1 MKKRITMLAIIL
13 AMLFAVS
20 CAKEA
25 PQAPT
30 EEETTTTVA
39 TGEEVGK
46 EDSLPTE
53 EELGITHPIRLASDM
68 RIVAAEDEL
77 EMKSY
82 TVKTSYDETHDL
94 ILGEPL
100 ARGIL
105 SATLGEV
112 KKNGTQQRY
121 DMVGIGYYDLEAAQF
136 VQIADLD
143 PEKRESETTVLFPYD
158 EGCFFRETIKDNE
171 ASYFVYTIADGSMED
186 FARIQVDGAISYGKR
201 PVVTDDKI
209 YISVVY
215 DEGTKS
221 ATYVF
226 DRVTMKE
233 LEVME
238 GIFDARPWEDGLITM
253 SQGDPEKSVVE
264 MTVGEEKF
272 TWADEDRRY
281 IYGFG
286 VGTDPAGIYVL
297 TADYNADALKDDLTE
312 LERKKSSEYPY
323 FELRDWSTGEGK
335 VLAAQRGTTMMTLSV
350 SDSWIGL
357 SRMAERA
364 EGELRY
370 LLIPGENKAVRIA
383 TEHASDAVELLPYA
397 KYGIIKEPWQ
407 GNLDRVVYTI
417 EPKDKAQ

>member
-1 MKKRITMLAIIL
+1 MKKRITMLAIVL

-53 EELGITHPIRLASDM
+53 EELGITHPIRLAPDM

-82 TVKTSYDETHDL
+82 TVKTAYDETHDL

-105 SATLGEV
+105 SATLGEI

-121 DMVGIGYYDLEAAQF
+121 DMVGIGYYDLEAANF

-158 EGCFFRETIKDNE
+158 EGRFFRVKIKDNE
-171 ASYFVYTIADGSMED
+171 VSYSVYTIADGSMED
-186 FARIQVDGAISYGKR
+186 FARIQVDGAISYGTR

-209 YISVVY
+209 YIGAVY
-215 DEGTKS
+215 DEGTKM

-226 DRVTMKE
+226 DRATAKE

-238 GIFDARPWEDGLITM
+238 GIFDARPWKDGLVTM
-253 SQGDPEKSVVE
+253 SKGDSEKSVVE
-264 MTVGEEKF
+264 LTVGEAKY

-281 IYGFG
+281 ISGFG

-297 TADYNADALKDDLTE
+297 TADYNSDALKDDLTQ

-323 FELRDWSTGEGK
+323 FELRDWSTSEGK
-335 VLAAQRGTTMMTLSV
+335 VLAAQRGSTMMTLSV

-364 EGELRY
+364 EGEFRY

-383 TEHASDAVELLPYA
+383 TEHGSDGVELLPYA

>member
-1 MKKRITMLAIIL
+1 MKKRITMLAIVL

-46 EDSLPTE
+46 EGSLPTE

-94 ILGEPL
+94 ILGEPI

-105 SATLGEV
+105 SATLGEI
-112 KKNGTQQRY
+112 KKDGTKGSY
-121 DMVGIGYYDLEAAQF
+121 DMVGVGYYDLEAAKF

-158 EGCFFRETIKDNE
+158 EGRFVREKIKDNE
-171 ASYFVYTIADGSMED
+171 VSYSVYTIADGSMED
-186 FARIQVDGAISYGKR
+186 FARIQVDGEISYGKR

-209 YISVVY
+209 YIGVVY

-226 DRVTMKE
+226 DRATMKE
-233 LEVME
+233 LEVKE
-238 GIFDARPWEDGLITM
+238 GIFDARPWKDGLVTM
-253 SQGDPEKSVVE
+253 SKGDPEKSVVE

-272 TWADEDRRY
+272 TWADKDRRY
-281 IYGFG
+281 ISGFG

-297 TADYNADALKDDLTE
+297 TTDYKSDALEDDLTE

-335 VLAAQRGTTMMTLSV
+335 VLAAQRGSTMMTLSV

-364 EGELRY
+364 EGEFRY

-383 TEHASDAVELLPYA
+383 TDHGSDAVELLPYA

-407 GNLDRVVYTI
+407 VSLDRVVYTI

>member
-1 MKKRITMLAIIL
+1 MKKRLSMLAIIL

-30 EEETTTTVA
+30 EEETTTTAA

-77 EMKSY
+77 EVKTY
-82 TVKTSYDETHDL
+82 TVKTAYDETHDM

-105 SATLGEV
+105 SATLGEI
-112 KKNGTQQRY
+112 KKNGTQQSY
-121 DMVGIGYYDLEAAQF
+121 DMVGVGYYDLEAAKF
-136 VQIADLD
+136 IRIADLD
-143 PEKRESETTVLFPYD
+143 PEKKESESTVLFPYD
-158 EGCFFRETIKDNE
+158 EGHFFCEKIKDNE
-171 ASYFVYTIADGSMED
+171 ANYFVYTIADGSMED

-209 YISVVY
+209 YIGVVY

-226 DRVTMKE
+226 DRATMKE

-238 GIFDARPWEDGLITM
+238 DIFDAYPWKDGVITM
-253 SQGDPEKSVVE
+253 AMGDPEKSVVE
-264 MTVGEEKF
+264 MTVGEATY
-272 TWADEDRRY
+272 TWGDEDLRY
-281 IYGFG
+281 MNGFG
-286 VGTDPAGIYVL
+286 VGTDPAGVYVL
-297 TADYNADALKDDLTE
+297 TREEKSDALKDDLTE

-335 VLAAQRGTTMMTLSV
+335 VLAAQRGSTMMTLSV

-407 GNLDRVVYTI
+407 GSLDRVVYTI
-417 EPKDKAQ
+417 EPKDKTQ

>member
-1 MKKRITMLAIIL
+1 MKKRITMLAIVL

-53 EELGITHPIRLASDM
+53 EELGITHPIRLAPDM

-82 TVKTSYDETHDL
+82 TVKTSYDETHDM

-105 SATLGEV
+105 SATLGEI
-112 KKNGTQQRY
+112 KKNGTQQSY
-121 DMVGIGYYDLEAAQF
+121 DMVGIGYYDLEAAKF

-158 EGCFFRETIKDNE
+158 EGRFFREKIKDNE
-171 ASYFVYTIADGSMED
+171 ASYSVYTIADGSMED

-215 DEGTKS
+215 DEGTKM

-226 DRVTMKE
+226 DRATMKE

-238 GIFDARPWEDGLITM
+238 GVFAARPWKDGLVTM
-253 SQGDPEKSVVE
+253 GEGDPDQSVVE

-272 TWADEDRRY
+272 TWADKDRRY
-281 IYGFG
+281 ISGFG

-297 TADYNADALKDDLTE
+297 TLDYNSDALQDDLTA

-335 VLAAQRGTTMMTLSV
+335 VLAAQRGSTMMTLSV

-364 EGELRY
+364 EGEFRY

-383 TEHASDAVELLPYA
+383 TEHGSDGVELLPYA
-397 KYGIIKEPWQ
+397 KYGIIKESRQ
-407 GNLDRVVYTI
+407 GSLDRVVYTI

>member
-94 ILGEPL
+94 ILGEPI

-105 SATLGEV
+105 SATLGEI
-112 KKNGTQQRY
+112 KKNGTQQSY
-121 DMVGIGYYDLEAAQF
+121 DMVGIGYYDLEAANF

-143 PEKRESETTVLFPYD
+143 PEKRESESTILFPYD
-158 EGCFFRETIKDNE
+158 EGRFFREKIKDNE
-171 ASYFVYTIADGSMED
+171 VSYYVYTIADGSMED
-186 FARIQVDGAISYGKR
+186 FARIQVDGEISYGKR

-209 YISVVY
+209 YIGVVY
-215 DEGTKS
+215 DERTKME
-221 ATYVF
+221 THVF
-226 DRVTMKE
+226 DRATMKE

-238 GIFDARPWEDGLITM
+238 GIFDARPWKDGLVTM
-253 SQGDPEKSVVE
+253 SKGDPEKSVVE

-272 TWADEDRRY
+272 TWGDEDHRY
-281 IYGFG
+281 MNGFG
-286 VGTDPAGIYVL
+286 VGTDPAGVYVL
-297 TADYNADALKDDLTE
+297 TREEKSDALQDDLTE

-335 VLAAQRGTTMMTLSV
+335 VLAAQRGSTMMMLSV

-364 EGELRY
+364 EGEFRY

-383 TEHASDAVELLPYA
+383 TEHGSDGVELLPYA

-407 GNLDRVVYTI
+407 GSLDRVVYTI

>member
-30 EEETTTTVA
+30 EEETTTTEA

-46 EDSLPTE
+46 EHSLPTE

-68 RIVAAEDEL
+68 RIVAAEEEL
-77 EMKSY
+77 EMRSY
-82 TVKTSYDETHDL
+82 TVKTAYDETHDI

-105 SATLGEV
+105 SATLGEI
-112 KKNGTQQRY
+112 KKDGTKGNY
-121 DMVGIGYYDLEAAQF
+121 DMVGVGYYDLEAAKF

-143 PEKRESETTVLFPYD
+143 PKKRESETTVLFPYD
-158 EGCFFRETIKDNE
+158 EGRFFREKVKDNE
-171 ASYFVYTIADGSMED
+171 VSYSVYTIADGSMED
-186 FARIQVDGAISYGKR
+186 FAQIQVDGAISYGRR

-209 YISVVY
+209 YIGVVY
-215 DEGTKS
+215 DEGAKM

-226 DRVTMKE
+226 DRATGKK
-233 LEVME
+233 LEVLE
-238 GIFDARPWEDGLITM
+238 GIFDARPWKDGLVTM
-253 SQGDPEKSVVE
+253 SKGDPEKSVVE

-272 TWADEDRRY
+272 TWGDENRRY
-281 IYGFG
+281 IHGFG
-286 VGTDPAGIYVL
+286 VGTDPAGVYVL
-297 TADYNADALKDDLTE
+297 TREEKSDALQDDLTE

-335 VLAAQRGTTMMTLSV
+335 VLAAQRGSTMMTLSV
-350 SDSWIGL
+350 SNSWIGL

-364 EGELRY
+364 EGEFRY

-407 GNLDRVVYTI
+407 GSLDRVVYTI

>member
-53 EELGITHPIRLASDM
+53 EELGIAHPIRLAPDM

-105 SATLGEV
+105 SATLGEI
-112 KKNGTQQRY
+112 KKNGTKGSY
-121 DMVGIGYYDLEAAQF
+121 DMVGVGYYDLEAAQF

-158 EGCFFRETIKDNE
+158 EGRFFREKIKDNE
-171 ASYFVYTIADGSMED
+171 ASYSVYTIADGSMED
-186 FARIQVDGAISYGKR
+186 FARIQVDGAISYGRR

-209 YISVVY
+209 YIGVVY
-215 DEGTKS
+215 DGRTKVE
-221 ATYVF
+221 THVF
-226 DRVTMKE
+226 DRATMKE

-238 GIFDARPWEDGLITM
+238 GVFDARPWKDGLVTM

-281 IYGFG
+281 ISGFG

-297 TADYNADALKDDLTE
+297 TTDYNSDALQDDLTE

-335 VLAAQRGTTMMTLSV
+335 VLAAQRGSTMMTLSV

-364 EGELRY
+364 EGEFRY

-383 TEHASDAVELLPYA
+383 TEHGSDGVELLPYA
-397 KYGIIKEPWQ
+397 KYGIIKESRQ
-407 GNLDRVVYTI
+407 GSLDRVVYTI

>member
-158 EGCFFRETIKDNE
+158 EGRFFRETIKDNE

-238 GIFDARPWEDGLITM
+238 GVFAARPWKDGLVTM
-253 SQGDPEKSVVE
+253 SKGDPEKSVVE

-272 TWADEDRRY
+272 TWSDEDRRY
-281 IYGFG
+281 ISGFG

-297 TADYNADALKDDLTE
+297 TTDYKSDALQDDLTE

-335 VLAAQRGTTMMTLSV
+335 VLAAQRGSTMMTLSV

-407 GNLDRVVYTI
+407 GSLDRVVYTI